1 MSSDLINMELEKDE
15 LKKERQLNRNLLI
28 VSAVTSVLT
37 LLFIWYVYN
46 KIQSMVSLV
55 MNAGMEQVKTIETNI
70 AKQQLANWLN

>member
-37 LLFIWYVYN
+37 LIFIWYVYN
-46 KIQSMVSLV
+46 KIQYMASFV
-55 MNAGMEQVKTIETNI
+55 MNAGIEQVKSIGKNI
-70 AKQQLANWLN
+70 AKEQLGNWLN